1 MYKLREIG
9 TALAVLGVLSYAN
22 HSYAAPQDD
31 IMQRQQ
37 QVLQQQQQDFA
48 SKRAQAEM
56 QQRVSQSMAKTQQQ
70 GARLEVFSLP
80 EEEKSFEIS
89 NFYLKADKYAG
100 KFEWIN

>member
-56 QQRVSQSMAKTQQQ
+56 QQRQS
-70 GARLEVFSLP
+70 
-80 EEEKSFEIS
+80 
-89 NFYLKADKYAG
+89 
-100 KFEWIN
+100 

>member
-48 SKRAQAEM
+48 SKRAQA
-56 QQRVSQSMAKTQQQ
+56 
-70 GARLEVFSLP
+70 
-80 EEEKSFEIS
+80 
-89 NFYLKADKYAG
+89 
-100 KFEWIN
+100 